1 MKSLPET
8 PHLQNFQAEWQRDPG
23 SCQAVIPFLK
33 LNYKKYYQGI
43 YIMRKP
49 KFAIEATDDQRP
61 ILVVECPE
69 CGDKSRFL
77 LDDVP
82 TGTSVLCN
90 CGAVMN
96 ITDNDL
102 KAIREKID

>member
-8 PHLQNFQAEWQRDPG
+8 HHLRNFKAEWQRDPG
-23 SCQAVIPFLK
+23 SCQAVKPFLK

-77 LDDVP
+77 LDEISS
-82 TGTSVLCN
+82 GTPVLCN
-90 CGAVMN
+90 CGAVLD
-96 ITDNDL
+96 ITDDDL
-102 KAIREKID
+102 KSIRQEIN